1 MIMNCVQVAAL
12 ASVNTFNPN
21 PLPITIISLT
31 RLYPQRGEDWGSW
44 YCSIGQLFLQ
54 TISVILILKCSI
66 AVFSEPAGCDV
77 LAFLTL
83 LKISSS

>member
-1 MIMNCVQVAAL
+1 MMMNCVQVAAL

-54 TISVILILKCSI
+54 YFGDINLEMQYCSI
-66 AVFSEPAGCDV
+66 
-77 LAFLTL
+77 L
-83 LKISSS
+83 